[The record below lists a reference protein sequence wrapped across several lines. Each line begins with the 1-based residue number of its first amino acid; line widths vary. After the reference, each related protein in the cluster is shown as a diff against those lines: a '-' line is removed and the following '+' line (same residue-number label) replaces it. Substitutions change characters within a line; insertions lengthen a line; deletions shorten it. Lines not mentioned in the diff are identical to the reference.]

1 MADQIESWPEYLAR
15 KAAAGEPVGS
25 DAEPAVVESWPEYL
39 ARKAAAPAPV
49 GEPKAKGKA
58 E

>member
-1 MADQIESWPEYLAR
+1 MADQIESWAEYLAR

-25 DAEPAVVESWPEYL
+25 DVGPAVVESWPEYL
-39 ARKAAAPAPV
+39 ARKAAPAPAE
-49 GEPKAKGKA
+49 EPKVRGKA